1 MRRLNPE
8 RTFHLAVDPGLVLA
22 MEQQDVE
29 ETVGNLLENA
39 ARFCVSG
46 VWITATRAVGGLAAE
61 SADAGRR
68 AWVEVSVEDAG
79 PGLDPQQASE
89 AMKRGRRLDQ
99 SRPGAGLGLSIV
111 RPEEQRGGKEGVQ
124 ACKI

>member
-79 PGLDPQQASE
+79 PGLDPQQARE
-89 AMKRGRRLDQ
+89 ENGRASWR
-99 SRPGAGLGLSIV
+99 
-111 RPEEQRGGKEGVQ
+111 ERGGQQGWNTGD
-124 ACKI
+124 A